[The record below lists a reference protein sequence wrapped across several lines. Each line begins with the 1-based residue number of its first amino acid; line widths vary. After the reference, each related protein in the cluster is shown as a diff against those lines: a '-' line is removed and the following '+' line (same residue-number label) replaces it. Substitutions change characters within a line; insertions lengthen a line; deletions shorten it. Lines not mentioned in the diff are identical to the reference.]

1 MTYPGNSSL
10 SPDVQQRILS
20 TFEQTLGL
28 ATEGSRQEALLGCDF
43 VLRLDP
49 QFEPARR
56 LQERLKNGQGTV
68 QVDDLRAA
76 VNTSAAPAEMF
87 ASLDGFDL
95 PDLPVVAAPGAPG
108 GLRAELQELLDQHR
122 LNDLMN
128 RAHQETATVTADPEL
143 RRIVELAQ
151 ERLEAEPYVL
161 KFVNSAREALR
172 KGDHAEVAR
181 LVAKAKSLNPT
192 HPDLAELERAAPAPA
207 PASPASPLEESA
219 GFSLSFDSP
228 SLSFD
233 SPSLG
238 FDSPS
243 LDLGGGGAG
252 GAGAVG
258 GSGDSETDRR
268 IRELL
273 DEGQSALDTGDPQAA
288 IDAWSRIFLIDID
301 NQEAARRI
309 EQARKLKAES
319 ERQVEEIFHD
329 GLGRLEASDLD
340 GARQAF
346 QRVLEVQPGHLAA
359 REYLSQLDAGIVP
372 TLRPAPADLAAG
384 VTPGSVLAMPAD
396 LGGLGGL
403 DGDRDLK
410 EEILVP
416 PDPSEMGGRPAERRE
431 SSAPKVAMSRKSG
444 PSRTF
449 VLVGAAVLALVL
461 AGGWFAWQN
470 WSTWFPNSNA
480 GDAGDVA
487 DDTASQSPP
496 TLPSSIERA
505 TSLHKAGKTPI
516 ALNQLRRIPPAD
528 PHYAEAQ
535 KLIQEWEGSTAPA
548 VPANT
553 SPPEVLARRQSL
565 IDAAQQAYQERSY
578 LLAVERFN
586 QAASLAKLEGADAQA
601 LADAKTR
608 LQPLDRFVDLY
619 GQGEW
624 ELILRDLWQMRE
636 ADPNNRDVTR
646 LIVNSYYNMGVRD
659 LQRSDTDKALK
670 NFEEAL
676 VIAPTDDLLRRHYL
690 FAQTYEA
697 RPKDLLYRIYV
708 KYLPFRG

>member
-1 MTYPGNSSL
+1 MSYPGNSSL
-10 SPDVQQRILS
+10 SSDVQQRILS

-56 LQERLKNGQGTV
+56 LQERLKNGSGAV
-68 QVDDLRAA
+68 EVDDLRIAIAQPA
-76 VNTSAAPAEMF
+76 VPAEMF
-87 ASLDGFDL
+87 ASLEDFDL
-95 PDLPVVAAPGAPG
+95 PDFPAPAAG
-108 GLRAELQELLDQHR
+108 GGNLRAELQELLDQHR

-128 RAHQETATVTADPEL
+128 RAHAESAAVTADPEL
-143 RRIVELAQ
+143 RRIVEAAQ

-172 KGDHAEVAR
+172 KGDDAEVQR
-181 LVAKAKSLNPT
+181 LIAKAKSLNPH
-192 HPDLAELERAAPAPA
+192 HPDLAELERAAVPAA
-207 PASPASPLEESA
+207 NPLQENA
-219 GFSLSFDSP
+219 GF

-243 LDLGGGGAG
+243 VDLGGSGGLG
-252 GAGAVG
+252 GIGAMSAGAA
-258 GSGDSETDRR
+258 SADSQTDRR

-273 DEGQSALDTGDPQAA
+273 DEGQAALNNGDPQAA

-319 ERQVEEIFHD
+319 ERQVEEVFHD
-329 GLGRLEASDLD
+329 GLARLEANDLA
-340 GARQAF
+340 GAREAF
-346 QRVLEVQPGHLAA
+346 QRVLEAQPGHLAA

-372 TLRPAPADLAAG
+372 TLRPAANDLAAG
-384 VTPGSVLAMPAD
+384 VTPGAVLAMPSD
-396 LGGLGGL
+396 FSGL
-403 DGDRDLK
+403 DEDDRDLK

-416 PDPSEMGGRPAERRE
+416 PDPNEMGGRPAERGS
-431 SSAPKVAMSRKSG
+431 SSAGTKVAMARKSG

-449 VLVGAAVLALVL
+449 VLVGAAVLLLVL

-470 WSTWFPNSNA
+470 WSEWFPNSEA
-480 GDAGDVA
+480 ADA
-487 DDTASQSPP
+487 TAAPQSPP
-496 TLPSSIERA
+496 ALPSPIDRA
-505 TSLHKAGKTPI
+505 RSLHKQGKTAI
-516 ALNQLRRIPPAD
+516 ALNQLRRIPPTD
-528 PHYAEAQ
+528 RYHAEAQ
-535 KLIQEWEGSTAPA
+535 ALIKELEGATAAAAPVA
-548 VPANT
+548 AGP
-553 SPPEVLARRQSL
+553 SPEVAERRAGLLQ
-565 IDAAQQAYQERSY
+565 AAQQAYQERSY

-586 QAASLAKLEGADAQA
+586 QANALGKLDGADAAA
-601 LADAKTR
+601 LANAKAQ
-608 LQPLDRFVDLY
+608 LEPLARYIDLY
-619 GQGEW
+619 RQREW
-624 ELILRDLWQMRE
+624 ELILRDLWELRE
-636 ADPNNRDVTR
+636 SDPANRDVHR

-676 VIAPTDDLLRRHYL
+676 ELAPADDLLRRHYL
-690 FAQTYEA
+690 FAQTYEE